1 VSIKPVMRELRQ
13 AVLDGMRHTDLKLS
27 QLTTNLDN
35 HLDSIVRAVRDVDT
49 FDADSVSDAT
59 ARGWLGDI
67 IARRGRRTDAGWHF
81 LPKRDRDAAAHVPEY
96 PGEYV
101 LDLHGSPQQVQ
112 GGDGT
117 MMDAST
123 FADVVRRRTDWDG
136 QTPIRLFSCDTGA
149 DPNGFAQQL
158 SNDLGVDV
166 TAPTTPVWSQPNG
179 APFVTDLDP
188 VTGAPVWPPSGTWV
202 HFSPQNGGRP

>member
-1 VSIKPVMRELRQ
+1 MSIKPVMRELRQ

-27 QLTTNLDN
+27 QLTTNLDD
-35 HLDSIVRAVRDVDT
+35 HLDSIVRAMRDVDT

-67 IARRGRRTDAGWHF
+67 IARRGRKTDAGWHF
-81 LPKRDRDAAAHVPEY
+81 LPKGDRDAASHVPIY
-96 PGEYV
+96 PGEYA

-117 MMDAST
+117 MMDAAT

-149 DPNGFAQQL
+149 DPDGFAQQL
-158 SNDLGVDV
+158 SNNLGVDV
-166 TAPTTPVWSQPNG
+166 TAPTKPVWSQPNG
-179 APFVTDLDP
+179 APFVTDIDP
-188 VTGAPVWPPSGTWV
+188 VTGAPAWPPNGAWV
-202 HFSPQNGGRP
+202 QFSPKE